1 MRNKF
6 QVRVREA
13 IQRRLFPPSLC
24 VQYAD
29 PPRVGDLIILI
40 HIAKDSALERRIL
53 QDFSAVCNN
62 PILAFDDLRLW
73 NMLKI
78 WRKIQLPK
86 MGLTLLGHWCVAR
99 WCEWTGL
106 PVFGAGGEGGM

>member
-6 QVRVREA
+6 QIRVREA
-13 IQRRLFPPSLC
+13 IQRRLFPPGFC

-29 PPRVGDLIILI
+29 PLRVGDLIVSID
-40 HIAKDSALERRIL
+40 IAKDSALERRIL
-53 QDFSAVCNN
+53 QDLCAVWNN
-62 PILAFDDLRLW
+62 PILAFDDIRLW

-78 WRKIQLPK
+78 WRKIRLPK
-86 MGLTLLGHWCVAR
+86 MDLFSLGHWCVAR

-106 PVFGAGGEGGM
+106 LVFGVGGEGG